1 MTKEK
6 KVSLIIPVYNTEA
19 YLKECLDSALAQE
32 MDDMEIIC
40 VNDGSTDSSKSILD
54 EYAMLDSRVVVITQ
68 ENQGLS
74 GARNTGM
81 KHAKGKYIC
90 FLDSDDMLA
99 YNALPQLYKMA
110 EEKKLEILC
119 FDAMC
124 FYENDQLKKNEYK
137 DEYYTRKKSYK
148 EAKSGKELFCQM
160 IEEDDFCDA
169 ACLLFIRREWIERE
183 NICFYPRLIHEDCL
197 FTFQC
202 LMKVNRIEHIKE
214 AYLKYRVRSNSIMTS
229 KASYASMKGRIFC
242 YTKIMEYLLSEQ
254 LSDREK
260 EAIVKFEKFI
270 MYNIKW
276 TDFKLDDIERNKAI
290 DADCIEQLISASMDV
305 GLERQYGISENIYLR
320 GFNDLLTSFES
331 VVLYGAG
338 KIGRKI
344 YRYMA
349 NMGIGHKITCFAVT
363 EKNGEDKFI
372 ENIPVKLIDDIEN
385 EDGML
390 VLISARRDF
399 QENMLSKAK
408 MLGFKNI
415 EIIDFRLEQMVDKH
429 IQ

>member
-32 MDDMEIIC
+32 MDDIEIIC
-40 VNDGSTDSSKSILD
+40 VNDGSTDSSKSILE
-54 EYAMLDSRVVVITQ
+54 EYATLDSRVIVIAQ

-81 KHAKGKYIC
+81 KHANGKYIC
-90 FLDSDDMLA
+90 FLDSDDMLEN
-99 YNALPQLYKMA
+99 NALSQLYQIA
-110 EEKKLEILC
+110 EKKQLEILC
-119 FDAMC
+119 FDASC
-124 FYENDQLKKNEYK
+124 FYENEQLKKNEYK
-137 DEYYTRKKSYK
+137 DEYYTRKKSYID
-148 EAKSGKELFCQM
+148 AKSGKELFCQL
-160 IEEDDFCDA
+160 IEADDFCDA
-169 ACLLFIRREWIERE
+169 AWLLFIRREWIEKE

-202 LMKVNRIEHIKE
+202 FMRVNKIEHIKE
-214 AYLKYRVRSNSIMTS
+214 AYLKYRVRPNSIMTS
-229 KASYASMKGRIFC
+229 KAFYASMKGRMFC

-254 LSDREK
+254 LSHREK

-276 TDFKLDDIERNKAI
+276 TDYKLDDIERKKAI
-290 DADCIEQLISASMDV
+290 SADCIEQLISASMDV

-320 GFNDLLTSFES
+320 GFNNLLTSFEY

-344 YRYMA
+344 YRYMEK
-349 NMGIGHKITCFAVT
+349 MGLSHKVIFFAVS
-363 EKNGEDKFI
+363 EKNGDDNFV
-372 ENIPVKLIDDIEN
+372 ENIPVKVIEDIKN
-385 EDGML
+385 EEGLL

-415 EIIDFRLEQMVDKH
+415 EVIDFRLEQMVDKH
-429 IQ
+429 I